1 MVCCLSWRW
10 PEKLDHLFQ
19 SGYDAVMG
27 RSGAVPPAGRLTS
40 KGALT
45 RSRIVAAAAE
55 LMFEQGVAGTTM
67 EDVRAAAGVSSSQVY
82 HYFADKSALVRA
94 VIEYQ
99 DERIVGGQEPRLARL
114 DSVAGLRA
122 WRDFLV
128 EHQRQL
134 QCRGGCPIGS
144 LASEVAETDA
154 KARAVAA
161 TAFERWEAGIR
172 GGFAAMSERGE
183 LVPGT
188 DPGRLA
194 TATLAALQG
203 ALLLTQI
210 QRSTDPLEVTLDT
223 VIDHVRSLTLPV
235 AAR

>member
-1 MVCCLSWRW
+1 VLSAS
-10 PEKLDHLFQ
+10 KLDQLIQ
-19 SGYDAVMG
+19 NGYDAVMS
-27 RSGAVPPAGRLTS
+27 RSGAVRATGKLTG
-40 KGALT
+40 KGAMT
-45 RSRIVAAAAE
+45 RGRIVAAAAE
-55 LMFEQGVAGTTM
+55 LMAEQGVAGTTL
-67 EDVRAAAGVSSSQVY
+67 EDVRSAAGVSSSQVY

-99 DERIVGGQEPRLARL
+99 DERIVGGQEPMLARI

-144 LASEVAETDA
+144 LGSEIAETDPV
-154 KARAVAA
+154 ARAVVA
-161 TAFERWEAGIR
+161 TSFRRWEAGIR
-172 GGFAAMSERGE
+172 GGFLAMSERGE
-183 LVPGT
+183 FVPGT
-188 DPGRLA
+188 DPGKLA

-210 QRSTDPLEVTLDT
+210 QRSTEPLEATLDT
-223 VIDHVRSLTLPV
+223 MIDHVRSLALPE
-235 AAR
+235 AAG

>member
-1 MVCCLSWRW
+1 
-10 PEKLDHLFQ
+10 LDHAFQ

-27 RSGAVPPAGRLTS
+27 RSGAVSPAGRLTS
-40 KGALT
+40 KGTQT
-45 RSRIVAAAAE
+45 RNRIVAAAAE

-67 EDVRAAAGVSSSQVY
+67 EDVRAAAGVSSSQIY

-99 DERIVGGQEPRLARL
+99 DERTVGGQEPMLARL

-144 LASEVAETDA
+144 LGSEVAETDP
-154 KARAVAA
+154 KARAVVA
-161 TAFERWEAGIR
+161 TAFQRWEAGIR
-172 GGFAAMSERGE
+172 GGFQAMSERGE
-183 LVPGT
+183 LAPGT

-203 ALLLTQI
+203 ALLLTQV
-210 QRSTDPLEVTLDT
+210 QRSTEPLEVTLDT
-223 VIDHVRSLTLPV
+223 VIDHVCSLTRSG
-235 AAR
+235 AAG